1 MTSTAEDHCD
11 VIPFLRA
18 CWRKKLF
25 PAKDLL
31 FVHFDAHPDL
41 AVPSTTSVEVSDI
54 KIKKNR
60 GQRNEQK
67 KIGKNRNKLKRTPK
81 NGKTLNENDSGH
93 SNSFFR

>member
-1 MTSTAEDHCD
+1 MISTAEDHCD

-67 KIGKNRNKLKRTPK
+67 KIEKNRNKQKRTEIDNAEK
-81 NGKTLNENDSGH
+81 WSILK
-93 SNSFFR
+93 

>member
-1 MTSTAEDHCD
+1 VTSTAEDHCD

-67 KIGKNRNKLKRTPK
+67 KIEKNRNK
-81 NGKTLNENDSGH
+81 
-93 SNSFFR
+93 

>member
-1 MTSTAEDHCD
+1 MISTEEDHCD

-67 KIGKNRNKLKRTPK
+67 KIEKNRNKQKRTEIDNAEK
-81 NGKTLNENDSGH
+81 WSILK
-93 SNSFFR
+93 